1 MYQYNDTV
9 TYLLFK
15 FSSTDTSYF
24 LSRLLKC
31 SLIAQSKDELQRE
44 LVTLGISANTVM
56 IIRQREESSALWLTS
71 NPNPRTNNNFLFQN
85 YTEILI
91 LSVHFSIHILLF
103 CYLFFPLSFMFSLQ
117 IVSFLFFFTSS

>member
-31 SLIAQSKDELQRE
+31 SLIAQSKDEL
-44 LVTLGISANTVM
+44 VTLGISANTVM
-56 IIRQREESSALWLTS
+56 IIRQREESAALWLTS

-117 IVSFLFFFTSS
+117 IVTFLFFFTSS

>member
-31 SLIAQSKDELQRE
+31 SLIAQSKDEHTEGACDFGDLCKYGYDHQAKGRE
-44 LVTLGISANTVM
+44 CSPMA
-56 IIRQREESSALWLTS
+56 
-71 NPNPRTNNNFLFQN
+71 
-85 YTEILI
+85 
-91 LSVHFSIHILLF
+91 HI
-103 CYLFFPLSFMFSLQ
+103 
-117 IVSFLFFFTSS
+117 